1 VSIGR
6 TGRDGQAPGEL
17 RETRTVAGAAARQ
30 AAHPGRLA
38 PFLLLLAPFAASAAT
53 LELADGPVVLGRT
66 EKAIATIAIEEPEK
80 VAPLRLAVS
89 AGSFTAPERVKPGL
103 YRTEY
108 TPPTSRFPQIAIAA
122 LYRDDGKL
130 EVEFLRFPL
139 HGVTRLPVKAEP
151 GHQATV
157 EVEGKSFG
165 PVTAGEDGTAT
176 VALVVPP
183 GAREA
188 QVSVRGTIA
197 ATVRKVQLAA
207 PDGNRLLAV
216 ALRPGGAGPKGPARL
231 LVAYEGSAS
240 GFHPDRIRV
249 EPSAGTVAYEKSS
262 GTIHGYR
269 WTPPQ
274 KLPAEVTFT
283 VTVDRDAGSKAV
295 ATLSLAPP
303 PPPPRKDPPR
313 PAEKAAAPKPVAPRA
328 APTAPAPAPAAQLAT
343 APTPP
348 APSLA
353 PAAGRSFI
361 LGSRAGFVD
370 ARNGMLGPRA
380 GLELWSSGP
389 LSLLP
394 STWGLVLSVGS
405 GSRAGAGL
413 GGKERMIVAPLA
425 LRLGWELRL
434 WNTLVARTGG
444 AVIGAFALGE
454 TAAGSGAGFGHGAG
468 VFLSAA
474 LLVRSAE
481 VFAEATW
488 ARAPV
493 RTEAGSLE
501 AGGIGVEAG
510 VRVGLF

>member
-1 VSIGR
+1 MGAVLVTGGAGFIGSHLTDR
-6 TGRDGQAPGEL
+6 LLSDGRDVVILDNFDPFYDASAKRRNL
-17 RETRTVAGAAARQ
+17 ETALTHARC
-30 AAHPGRLA
+30 RLVSGDIRD
-38 PFLLLLAPFAASAAT
+38 AASQKDLT
-53 LELADGPVVLGRT
+53 VS
-66 EKAIATIAIEEPEK
+66 EKIS
-80 VAPLRLAVS
+80 L
-89 AGSFTAPERVKPGL
+89 
-103 YRTEY
+103 
-108 TPPTSRFPQIAIAA
+108 AIAA

-139 HGVTRLPVKAEP
+139 QGVTRLPVKAEP
-151 GHQATV
+151 GYQATV
-157 EVEGKSFG
+157 EVEGQSFG

-188 QVSVRGTIA
+188 QVSIRGTIA
-197 ATVRKVQLAA
+197 ATVRKVQLSA
-207 PDGNRLLAV
+207 PEGNRLLAV
-216 ALRPGGAGPKGPARL
+216 ALRPSGAGPKGPARL

-249 EPSAGTVAYEKSS
+249 EPSAGTATYEKSA

-269 WTPPQ
+269 WTPPE
-274 KLPAEVTFT
+274 KPPAEVTFT

-303 PPPPRKDPPR
+303 APAPRKAEPPK
-313 PAEKAAAPKPVAPRA
+313 PVEKAAAPKPAAPRPA
-328 APTAPAPAPAAQLAT
+328 SAPAPAGQLAAA
-343 APTPP
+343 APPP
-348 APSLA
+348 APP
-353 PAAGRSFI
+353 PAASGSRGLL

-394 STWGLVLSVGS
+394 STYGLVLSVGS
-405 GSRAGAGL
+405 GSRAGSVP
-413 GGKERMIVAPLA
+413 GGRERMIVAPLS

-434 WNTLVARTGG
+434 WNTLVARAGG
-444 AVIGAFALGE
+444 AVIGAFAIGE

-468 VFLSAA
+468 AFLSAA
-474 LLVRSAE
+474 FLARSAE

-493 RTEAGSLE
+493 RTEVGSLE

>member
-1 VSIGR
+1 MSIR
-6 TGRDGQAPGEL
+6 ETGRDGRRPGEL
-17 RETRTVAGAAARQ
+17 RETRTLGGATARQ

-38 PFLLLLAPFAASAAT
+38 PLLLLLAPFAAAAAT
-53 LELADGPVVLGRT
+53 IELEGAPLVLGRA
-66 EKAIATIAIEEPEK
+66 EKVAVAIAIEEPEK

-89 AGSFTAPERVKPGL
+89 VGSFSAPERVKPGL
-103 YRTEY
+103 YRAEY
-108 TPPTSRFPQIAIAA
+108 TPPPTRFPQVAIAA

-139 HGVTRLPVKAEP
+139 HGITKLPVKAEP

-165 PVTAGEDGTAT
+165 PVTAGADGAAT

-197 ATVRKVQLAA
+197 ATVRRVQLSA

-216 ALRPGGAGPKGPARL
+216 ALRPSGAGPRSPARL

-249 EPSAGTVAYEKSS
+249 EPSAGAVSYEKSS

-269 WTPPQ
+269 WTPPE
-274 KLPAEVTFT
+274 KPLAEVTFT
-283 VTVDRDAGSKAV
+283 ITVDRDAGSRAV
-295 ATLSLAPP
+295 AALSLSPP
-303 PPPPRKDPPR
+303 PAPRRPDPPK
-313 PAEKAAAPKPVAPRA
+313 PPEKAAAPKPATPR
-328 APTAPAPAPAAQLAT
+328 TAPAATAPAQLAA
-343 APTPP
+343 APVPLPPPP
-348 APSLA
+348 AA
-353 PAAGRSFI
+353 AAGRGFI

-394 STWGLVLSVGS
+394 STYGLVLSVGS

-413 GGKERMIVAPLA
+413 GGRERMVVAPLA

-474 LLVRSAE
+474 FLVRSAE
-481 VFAEATW
+481 IFAEATW

-493 RTEAGSLE
+493 RTEAGPLE